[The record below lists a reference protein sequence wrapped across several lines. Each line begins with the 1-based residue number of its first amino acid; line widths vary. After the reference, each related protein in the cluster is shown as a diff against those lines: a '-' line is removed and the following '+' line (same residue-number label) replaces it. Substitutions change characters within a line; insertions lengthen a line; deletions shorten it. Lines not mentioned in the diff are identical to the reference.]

1 MVYSDDISTI
11 ILWPLCF
18 ESKPLT
24 AFSASICNALT
35 NRLILKQ
42 IKLFRAELR
51 VAGNDF
57 AANSGVLNLK
67 ANSLSLA
74 NLNTKLGN
82 LRGIRQEDFL
92 KALVRGR
99 E

>member
-1 MVYSDDISTI
+1 M
-11 ILWPLCF
+11 
-18 ESKPLT
+18 T
-24 AFSASICNALT
+24 AFSTSICNALT

-57 AANSGVLNLK
+57 AENSGVLNLK

-82 LRGIRQEDFL
+82 LRGIRQEIF
-92 KALVRGR
+92 
-99 E
+99 